1 MHDDVDFTN
10 LMEKWKDRPPRDDGE
25 GGLLSM
31 ARAPTSVSKG
41 TQIIEV
47 TVPGVNEVLSKAL
60 EEAQEG
66 YKATVREA
74 QAVMKDAKDDH
85 KAAVRATCIHN
96 HIQSSQREKLLH
108 HKIFH
113 YQEGVQVHLPIL
125 AEAACLWRASSTA
138 LVLCRR
144 ISMTAF
150 I

>member
-1 MHDDVDFTN
+1 
-10 LMEKWKDRPPRDDGE
+10 MEKWKDHPPRDDGE

-31 ARAPTSVSKG
+31 AKAPTSVSKG

-85 KAAVRATCIHN
+85 KAAVRVACTHN
-96 HIQSSQREKLLH
+96 HIHEEKLLY
-108 HKIFH
+108 HKIIH
-113 YQEGVQVHLPIL
+113 YQ
-125 AEAACLWRASSTA
+125 
-138 LVLCRR
+138 
-144 ISMTAF
+144 
-150 I
+150 